1 MNISDE
7 NFDSILTAGNWSFRA
22 EEDLTLREQLPIELV
37 LKLVRGSEYELGL
50 LALTTGAGKWGV
62 VSAAP
67 LPGDPANDHWL
78 GPRASKGNGD
88 VGAGKHL
95 MSHTVGGVGIP
106 HADRAYLADFITY
119 ILSNHPDI
127 GGSAE
132 KSQMSAIATKLR
144 TGGTFDQV
152 RSGQVFLRWIK
163 LSLQQRDGQ
172 KWLLEQW
179 LNRCWRPSLEEVT
192 SASGPIE
199 EALINARVRNSSPAL
214 AQCAIKRALGAKD
227 RVQAELDAYAWSD
240 HCPGAK
246 ERFKTDRRGWMKR
259 SVTLYGFASHLP

>member
-1 MNISDE
+1 M
-7 NFDSILTAGNWSFRA
+7 
-22 EEDLTLREQLPIELV
+22 
-37 LKLVRGSEYELGL
+37 GL

-62 VSAAP
+62 VSATP
-67 LPGDPANDHWL
+67 LPEDPANDHWL
-78 GPRASKGNGD
+78 GPRASKGHGD

-95 MSHTVGGVGIP
+95 MSHTVGGVGLP
-106 HADRAYLADFITY
+106 HADRGYLADFIAY
-119 ILSNHPDI
+119 ILSKHPDI

-152 RSGQVFLRWIK
+152 RSGQVFLPWIK

-179 LNRCWRPSLEEVT
+179 LNRYWCPSLKNVT
-192 SASGPIE
+192 GAHGTIE
-199 EALINARVRNSSPAL
+199 EALINARIRNSSPEL
-214 AQCAIKRALGAKD
+214 AQCAIKRASGAKD
-227 RVQAELDAYAWSD
+227 RVQAELDAYASPD

-246 ERFKTDRRGWMKR
+246 ERFKTDRWGWMKR
-259 SVTLYGFASHLP
+259 SVTLYGFASHLL